1 MRPAIEPPRT
11 FGYADILLS
20 NMTFVNLTRAAQTVS
35 TSAVENVPSLMFGGV
50 NKLALFE
57 DIINGRHLLH
67 LFVTYILCYIV
78 EQKDGRS
85 VNCQMRHGETESE
98 WESLLYNPLASSLES
113 DKIFLH
119 YCQLCACSLSL
130 TSFTWKTVNFR
141 ELLYLILCCDCK
153 SRGCRPF

>member
-1 MRPAIEPPRT
+1 
-11 FGYADILLS
+11 
-20 NMTFVNLTRAAQTVS
+20 MTFVNLTRAAQTVS

-98 WESLLYNPLASSLES
+98 WESLLYNLLASSLES
-113 DKIFLH
+113 DKIFHH
-119 YCQLCACSLSL
+119 YCQLCTCSLSL
-130 TSFTWKTVNFR
+130 TSLENC
-141 ELLYLILCCDCK
+141 ELLRTALSLLLFIIVCCDCK
-153 SRGCRPF
+153 SRGCRPS